1 MVSGRLGQSDENR
14 AILSENPVRRVHHDR
29 AHCGVDLRPL
39 RQHRGPKLT
48 GDFLNNS
55 RAIARSI
62 ADSNVDLIVHKN
74 YSALQSI
81 IDQFVEISSISYVFV
96 VDEKG
101 MIIAHTFVPGVPDEI
116 LADYK
121 NAKDVYDRT
130 LAGLG
135 NFSEVTAGILAGEA
149 GYVHVGMDKGY
160 IALQVQTAIGK
171 EVYLLSIILI
181 VSVLASYGLMY
192 LVSRPLDHL
201 RSYAWHFVVQRA
213 ARVAPGFLP
222 GQASARAYRRGGRA
236 RPDNPLGFRPGVVS
250 MHAKERVPNRWLI
263 ATMCTVLQLCLGT
276 VYAWSYFQPLLVEQ
290 FRWTNT
296 ETSWA
301 FSLTICCL
309 GLSAAWGGINL
320 ARIGPRKLAVAGGLL
335 FAAGYAL
342 AAVALAVKSLTL
354 FYLGYGAVAGIG
366 IGLGYVTPMSTVTKW
381 FPDKKGLMTGIVA
394 MGFGL
399 GAFILSFVLAPILM
413 HVFHRNLALVFAA
426 MGAILGSAAF
436 GSAAMLRDPPADYL
450 PSGYVPSAAKD
461 ARAAS
466 PYAQAEEASDLP
478 LKEYVLAGQY
488 AIMWF
493 IFFLNIM
500 AGISIISFLSPL
512 YQDIWRLDHPTLER
526 SILAGYGATLI
537 AVSSLFNGFGRIVW
551 GAVSERLGRIN
562 TFRLLLASQLVVF
575 GILMT
580 EHDPW
585 VFAILVCYVLSCF
598 GGGFAIMPS
607 MVIDVYGQK
616 RMSRVYGVI
625 LTAWSA
631 AGILGPMMVASLKDN
646 YPDRAI
652 VYSFLLGMLV
662 LGVGFIFSFLVND
675 DRFIPRRILLQVFA
689 TAPPPMCDPEKPSR
703 DAAYCEIPVGRQRL
717 SDRMA

>member
-1 MVSGRLGQSDENR
+1 M
-14 AILSENPVRRVHHDR
+14 
-29 AHCGVDLRPL
+29 
-39 RQHRGPKLT
+39 T
-48 GDFLNNS
+48 M
-55 RAIARSI
+55 
-62 ADSNVDLIVHKN
+62 
-74 YSALQSI
+74 
-81 IDQFVEISSISYVFV
+81 YV
-96 VDEKG
+96 
-101 MIIAHTFVPGVPDEI
+101 
-116 LADYK
+116 
-121 NAKDVYDRT
+121 
-130 LAGLG
+130 
-135 NFSEVTAGILAGEA
+135 
-149 GYVHVGMDKGY
+149 
-160 IALQVQTAIGK
+160 
-171 EVYLLSIILI
+171 
-181 VSVLASYGLMY
+181 
-192 LVSRPLDHL
+192 
-201 RSYAWHFVVQRA
+201 
-213 ARVAPGFLP
+213 
-222 GQASARAYRRGGRA
+222 
-236 RPDNPLGFRPGVVS
+236 
-250 MHAKERVPNRWLI
+250 KERVSNRWLI

-354 FYLGYGAVAGIG
+354 FYLGYGAVGGIG

-381 FPDKKGLMTGIVA
+381 FPDKKGLVTGIVA

-413 HVFHRNLALVFAA
+413 QVFHRNLTLVFAA
-426 MGAILGSAAF
+426 LGAILGSAA
-436 GSAAMLRDPPADYL
+436 YL
-450 PSGYVPSAAKD
+450 PSGYVPPAAKD
-461 ARAAS
+461 ARAANL
-466 PYAQAEEASDLP
+466 YAKAEEESDLP
-478 LKEYVLAGQY
+478 LKEYLLAGQY

-526 SILAGYGATLI
+526 AVLAGYGATLI

-562 TFRLLLASQLVVF
+562 TFRLLLASQLIVF

-580 EHDPW
+580 ERNPW

-607 MVIDVYGQK
+607 MVIDVYGPK

-631 AGILGPMMVASLKDN
+631 AGILAPMMVASIKDK

-652 VYSFLLGMLV
+652 IYSFLLGIVV
-662 LGVGFIFSFLVND
+662 LGVGFIFSFLIND

-689 TAPPPMCDPEKPSR
+689 TAPLPDVRPRKTLEGSR
-703 DAAYCEIPVGRQRL
+703 
-717 SDRMA
+717 

>member
-1 MVSGRLGQSDENR
+1 
-14 AILSENPVRRVHHDR
+14 
-29 AHCGVDLRPL
+29 
-39 RQHRGPKLT
+39 
-48 GDFLNNS
+48 
-55 RAIARSI
+55 
-62 ADSNVDLIVHKN
+62 
-74 YSALQSI
+74 
-81 IDQFVEISSISYVFV
+81 
-96 VDEKG
+96 
-101 MIIAHTFVPGVPDEI
+101 
-116 LADYK
+116 
-121 NAKDVYDRT
+121 
-130 LAGLG
+130 
-135 NFSEVTAGILAGEA
+135 
-149 GYVHVGMDKGY
+149 
-160 IALQVQTAIGK
+160 
-171 EVYLLSIILI
+171 
-181 VSVLASYGLMY
+181 
-192 LVSRPLDHL
+192 
-201 RSYAWHFVVQRA
+201 
-213 ARVAPGFLP
+213 
-222 GQASARAYRRGGRA
+222 
-236 RPDNPLGFRPGVVS
+236 

-426 MGAILGSAAF
+426 LGAILGSAAF

-450 PSGYVPSAAKD
+450 PSGYVQSAAKD

-466 PYAQAEEASDLP
+466 PYAKAEEESDLP

-488 AIMWF
+488 AIIWF

-500 AGISIISFLSPL
+500 AGISIVSFLSPL
-512 YQDIWRLDHPTLER
+512 YQDIWRLDHPTLES

-551 GAVSERLGRIN
+551 GAVSEWLGRIN
-562 TFRLLLASQLVVF
+562 TFRLLLASQLIVF

-580 EHDPW
+580 EHNPW

-616 RMSRVYGVI
+616 RMSRVYGII

-652 VYSFLLGMLV
+652 VYSFLLGILV

-675 DRFIPRRILLQVFA
+675 DRFIPRRILLQIFDM
-689 TAPPPMCDPEKPSR
+689 APPPDVRPRKTLEGSG
-703 DAAYCEIPVGRQRL
+703 VL
-717 SDRMA
+717 